1 VKHSDENW
9 EPASA
14 LLMVQESDCLECT
27 SEKLR
32 EIPSAAV
39 TAQTK
44 AQALDFQPCTSAAH

>member
-44 AQALDFQPCTSAAH
+44 AQALDFQLCTSAAH